1 MIDDAQLLAFCNE
14 SVRTTADLLA
24 GVLTVPTAVLD
35 AVVGQGHCTALGTDP
50 EKLLREE
57 PWGTED
63 YAALGAAQE
72 IAGSGSGGRVP
83 LTNHDVVALF
93 RVLVALRY
101 MIAGNPQLGP
111 LVRKIAVNPRA

>member
-1 MIDDAQLLAFCNE
+1 
-14 SVRTTADLLA
+14 
-24 GVLTVPTAVLD
+24 
-35 AVVGQGHCTALGTDP
+35 
-50 EKLLREE
+50 
-57 PWGTED
+57 
-63 YAALGAAQE
+63 
-72 IAGSGSGGRVP
+72 VP